1 MLTRTLLAT
10 TLATTLAT
18 ALVAVANAQAA
29 MPLEEAHH
37 AYYHEQYARSLA
49 LYETLAATGDAEAAE
64 RAGFMLLHGSGLFG
78 GGVARDRE
86 RARTLLVQAA
96 RADRTGARFLL
107 NMLERTD

>member
-1 MLTRTLLAT
+1 MLTRTL
-10 TLATTLAT
+10 LATTLAT

-29 MPLEEAHH
+29 
-37 AYYHEQYARSLA
+37 
-49 LYETLAATGDAEAAE
+49 E

-78 GGVARDRE
+78 GQVARDRE
-86 RARTLLVQAA
+86 RARALLVQAA